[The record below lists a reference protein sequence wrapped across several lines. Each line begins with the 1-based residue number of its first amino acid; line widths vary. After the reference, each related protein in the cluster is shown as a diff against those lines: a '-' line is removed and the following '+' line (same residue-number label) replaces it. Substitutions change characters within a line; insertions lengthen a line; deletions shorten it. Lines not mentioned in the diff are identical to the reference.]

1 MAGVR
6 RAHDPSRAGLGLR
19 ISSGLVLLFLYFP
32 LGIIVLYAFT
42 TQSSSFTFPPPGLTL
57 EWFRVAFAR
66 EDMWQAF
73 RLSLLVAGGERRRGD
88 PARQPARRS
97 PCYRS
102 RFFGREALA
111 FIIVL
116 PIALPGIVTGIA
128 LRSTIGIVDFPTL
141 GTWTIVLGH
150 TTFCIVIVYNNVV
163 ARLRRMSPNVV
174 EASADLG
181 ASGWQTFRYVI
192 MPNLATA
199 LLAGG
204 VLAFALSFD
213 EIIVTTFTRGS
224 DPTLPDLDLPGALP
238 ATEPARHERGRPDR
252 GDRHDRAGAAR
263 ATARPQFRR
272 RSLGPGRGRGRWRVR
287 GAAGPAEP

>member
-1 MAGVR
+1 M
-6 RAHDPSRAGLGLR
+6 
-19 ISSGLVLLFLYFP
+19 LFLYFP
-32 LGIIVLYAFT
+32 LAIIVLYAFT
-42 TQSSSFTFPPPGLTL
+42 TQSTSFTFPPPGLTF

-66 EDMWQAF
+66 ADMWEAF
-73 RLSLLVAGGERRRGD
+73 RLSLVVAALTTAGAIVLGSMLAG
-88 PARQPARRS
+88 AV
-97 PCYRS
+97 YRT

-128 LRSTIGIVDFPTL
+128 LKSTLSGGEILDLAPGF
-141 GTWTIVLGH
+141 WTIVIGH

-163 ARLRRMSPNVV
+163 ARLRRMSPNIV

-181 ASGWQTFRYVI
+181 ASGWQTFRHV
-192 MPNLATA
+192 MLPNLATA

-224 DPTLPDLDLPGALP
+224 DPTLPIWIFQQLFRPRNRPVTNVVALIAVTVTIVPVLLAQMLARSADDAGTGMGAGG
-238 ATEPARHERGRPDR
+238 AGGRPR
-252 GDRHDRAGAAR
+252 QEIPAA
-263 ATARPQFRR
+263 
-272 RSLGPGRGRGRWRVR
+272 
-287 GAAGPAEP
+287 

>member
-1 MAGVR
+1 MS

-73 RLSLLVAGGERRRGD
+73 RLSLLVAGVSAGVAILLGSLL
-88 PARQPARRS
+88 AGAV
-97 PCYRS
+97 YRS
-102 RFFGREALA
+102 RVLGREALA

-128 LRSTIGIVDFPTL
+128 LRSTIGISDFPTL

-181 ASGWQTFRYVI
+181 ASGWQTFRHVI

-224 DPTLPDLDLPGALP
+224 DPTLPIWIYQVLFRPRNRPVTNVVALIAVTVTIVPVLLAQLLARSSDDAASGIGAGG
-238 ATEPARHERGRPDR
+238 ATTRP
-252 GDRHDRAGAAR
+252 RA
-263 ATARPQFRR
+263 AT
-272 RSLGPGRGRGRWRVR
+272 
-287 GAAGPAEP
+287 PAEP

>member
-1 MAGVR
+1 M
-6 RAHDPSRAGLGLR
+6 
-19 ISSGLVLLFLYFP
+19 FLYFP
-32 LGIIVLYAFT
+32 LAIIVLYAFT

-57 EWFRVAFAR
+57 EWFRVAFGR
-66 EDMWQAF
+66 EDMWEAF
-73 RLSLLVAGGERRRGD
+73 RLSLLVAAVSAGVAIVLGSLLAG
-88 PARQPARRS
+88 AV
-97 PCYRS
+97 YRS

-111 FIIVL
+111 FLIVL

-128 LRSTIGIVDFPTL
+128 LRSTISGVLDVPL
-141 GTWTIVLGH
+141 GVYTIVLGH

-181 ASGWQTFRYVI
+181 ASGWQTFRHVI
-192 MPNLATA
+192 LPNLATA

-224 DPTLPDLDLPGALP
+224 DPTLPIWIFQVLFRPRNRPVTNVVALIAVTVTIVPVLLAQMLARSSDDAGTGMGA
-238 ATEPARHERGRPDR
+238 G
-252 GDRHDRAGAAR
+252 G
-263 ATARPQFRR
+263 ATARPR
-272 RSLGPGRGRGRWRVR
+272 
-287 GAAGPAEP
+287 ATIPAE

>member
-1 MAGVR
+1 VTRDRTG
-6 RAHDPSRAGLGLR
+6 AGLGLKLA
-19 ISSGLVLLFLYFP
+19 SGAVILFLYFP
-32 LGIIVLYAFT
+32 LAIIVLYAFT

-73 RLSLLVAGGERRRGD
+73 RLSLLVGAMSACLAIGLGSLLAG
-88 PARQPARRS
+88 AV
-97 PCYRS
+97 YRS
-102 RFFGREALA
+102 RFFGREALS
-111 FIIVL
+111 FVIVL

-128 LRSTIGIVDFPTL
+128 LKSTLNGIFDVPPSF
-141 GTWTIVLGH
+141 WTIVIGH

-181 ASGWQTFRYVI
+181 ASGWQTFRHV
-192 MPNLATA
+192 MLPNLATA

-224 DPTLPDLDLPGALP
+224 DPTLPIWIFQVLFRPRNRPVTNVVALIAVTVTIVP
-238 ATEPARHERGRPDR
+238 VLLAQMLARSSDDAGT
-252 GDRHDRAGAAR
+252 GMGAGASQP
-263 ATARPQFRR
+263 RPRE
-272 RSLGPGRGRGRWRVR
+272 
-287 GAAGPAEP
+287 AIPAE

>member
-1 MAGVR
+1 MITRDSTDAGF
-6 RAHDPSRAGLGLR
+6 GLKVA
-19 ISSGLVLLFLYFP
+19 STLVMIFLYFP
-32 LGIIVLYAFT
+32 LAIIVLYAFT

-57 EWFRVAFAR
+57 EWFRVAFGR

-73 RLSLLVAGGERRRGD
+73 RLSLLVASVSAGMAILLGSLLAG
-88 PARQPARRS
+88 AV
-97 PCYRS
+97 YRS

-128 LRSTIGIVDFPTL
+128 LRSTIGIVDFPPL
-141 GTWTIVLGH
+141 GIWTIVIGH

-181 ASGWQTFRYVI
+181 ASGWQTFRHVI
-192 MPNLATA
+192 LPNLATA

-224 DPTLPDLDLPGALP
+224 DPTLPIWIFNVLFRPRNRPVTNVVALIAVTVTIVPVLLAQMLARGSDDAGSGMGA
-238 ATEPARHERGRPDR
+238 G
-252 GDRHDRAGAAR
+252 
-263 ATARPQFRR
+263 
-272 RSLGPGRGRGRWRVR
+272 S
-287 GAAGPAEP
+287 GAAGKPAAISTAR

>member
-1 MAGVR
+1 MS

-73 RLSLLVAGGERRRGD
+73 RLSLLVAGVSAGVAILLGSLL
-88 PARQPARRS
+88 AGAV
-97 PCYRS
+97 YRS

-128 LRSTIGIVDFPTL
+128 LRSTIGIVDFPAL

-163 ARLRRMSPNVV
+163 ARLRRMSPNLV
-174 EASADLG
+174 EASSDLG
-181 ASGWQTFRYVI
+181 ASGWQTFRYVV
-192 MPNLATA
+192 MPNLSTA

-204 VLAFALSFD
+204 ILAFALSFD
-213 EIIVTTFTRGS
+213 EIIVTTFVAGQQR
-224 DPTLPDLDLPGALP
+224 TLPIYIFSILFRPRSKPEVNVIALLAIAITFVP
-238 ATEPARHERGRPDR
+238 VLVAQLLTREEG
-252 GDRHDRAGAAR
+252 G
-263 ATARPQFRR
+263 
-272 RSLGPGRGRGRWRVR
+272 RVR
-287 GAAGPAEP
+287 